1 MLNDKSLW
9 GKTCEIFPN
18 TFLSVIGIIWY
29 VPYYRGIYYHRSYII
44 PAFFEIAK
52 YLVYSIVYE
61 YLNDII
67 LILIL
72 FGRIQTFFSK
82 PSISM
87 YRTQVPKGP

>member
-18 TFLSVIGIIWY
+18 TFLSVIGIIRY
-29 VPYYRGIYYHRSYII
+29 LIIMVFITII